1 MARLV
6 RRRFRRDRPPEAPLG
21 LAVAKSAIGLAP
33 IAVMLVGGL
42 LLCADLESGLYV
54 VAAAIIVGFVTSV
67 ANAWV
72 LLVEVLR

>member
-1 MARLV
+1 VACSK
-6 RRRFRRDRPPEAPLG
+6 ALG
-21 LAVAKSAIGLAP
+21 CKAP
-33 IAVMLVGGL
+33 IAVMLVGGF

-54 VAAAIIVGFVTSV
+54 VAAAIIVSSVPSV